1 MDISNPRRILAVSL
15 EDDSIHLSR
24 VVKDLTG
31 SAPETAGTTLA
42 GASHT
47 LPLKTAYYTASVP
60 IWLDLIAD
68 PSEWSASFLSA
79 EAKEVLEVLGGLV
92 VVFPLPLKPDSDEA
106 KAARALIEHVGKVV
120 QKGLGGW
127 AWDGVGLC
135 VGVGEI
141 DDVDEWDGCAAECGL
156 EFVQVRAKGSE
167 ARNEFGGRWFPFLL
181 LFLSP
186 LKIYVGDM
194 YILSLANA
202 FSTEKTGISRAK
214 EALEA
219 NEWDQVGGDDLGS
232 DFGDFEAALDGDD
245 DDSKDTDLDPE
256 SLDFGFDR
264 EDFQGLKK
272 AIFSAGETD
281 EDGEDFM
288 NGEPPGQQ
296 KTKKEGPDNAD
307 TSREGDDKLDDAE
320 VQKLEGMMR
329 KLQAVRDMSAG
340 LPEDQRK
347 RMAAKAVGEVMK
359 DL

>member
-15 EDDSIHLSR
+15 EDDAIHLSR

-31 SAPETAGTTLA
+31 SAPETASTTLA
-42 GASHT
+42 GTSHT
-47 LPLKTAYYTASVP
+47 LDLKTAYYTASVP

-92 VVFPLPLKPDSDEA
+92 VVFPLPTKPGSDSDDA
-106 KAARALIEHVGKVV
+106 KSARELIEHVGKVV

-141 DDVDEWDGCAAECGL
+141 DDVDEWDGCAAACGL
-156 EFVQVRAKGSE
+156 EFVQVRAKGSG
-167 ARNEFGGRWFPFLL
+167 ARNEFG
-181 LFLSP
+181 
-186 LKIYVGDM
+186 
-194 YILSLANA
+194 
-202 FSTEKTGISRAK
+202 EKTGISRAK

-219 NEWDQVGGDDLGS
+219 NEWDQVGGSDLGS

-245 DDSKDTDLDPE
+245 NDEDGLDGVVASSKATDLDPKD
-256 SLDFGFDR
+256 LDFEAKDAARTGELDASNGGSGGSGGGSSSKEE
-264 EDFQGLKK
+264 ED
-272 AIFSAGETD
+272 
-281 EDGEDFM
+281 
-288 NGEPPGQQ
+288 N
-296 KTKKEGPDNAD
+296 
-307 TSREGDDKLDDAE
+307 KLDEAE
-320 VQKLEGMMR
+320 IQKLEGMMR

>member
-1 MDISNPRRILAVSL
+1 MDIPNPRRILAVSL

-31 SAPETAGTTLA
+31 SAPETASTTLA

-47 LPLKTAYYTASVP
+47 LSLKTAYYTAEVP

-79 EAKEVLEVLGGLV
+79 EAKEVLQVLGGLV
-92 VVFPLPLKPDSDEA
+92 VVFPLPLKNDSDEA

-141 DDVDEWDGCAAECGL
+141 DNVDEWDGCAAECGL
-156 EFVQVRAKGSE
+156 EFVQVRAKSTE
-167 ARNEFGGRWFPFLL
+167 ARNEFG
-181 LFLSP
+181 
-186 LKIYVGDM
+186 
-194 YILSLANA
+194 
-202 FSTEKTGISRAK
+202 EKTGISRAK

-232 DFGDFEAALDGDD
+232 DFGDFEAALDDD
-245 DDSKDTDLDPE
+245 GEGLSGGFGAGSKDADLDPE

-272 AIFSAGETD
+272 AIWSTGEGGD
-281 EDGEDFM
+281 GVGDGEDFM
-288 NGEPPGQQ
+288 NGEPPSQPD
-296 KTKKEGPDNAD
+296 KKKKQGSEEAD
-307 TSREGDDKLDDAE
+307 ASSNGASKEADEKLDEAE

>member
-15 EDDSIHLSR
+15 EDDAIHLSR

-31 SAPETAGTTLA
+31 SAPETASTTLA
-42 GASHT
+42 GSSHT
-47 LPLKTAYYTASVP
+47 LSLKTAYYTAEVP

-68 PSEWSASFLSA
+68 PVEWSASFLSA
-79 EAKEVLEVLGGLV
+79 EAKEVLEVLGGIV
-92 VVFPLPLKPDSDEA
+92 VVFPLPTQAGSDSKEA
-106 KAARALIEHVGKVV
+106 KAARELIAHVGKVV

-156 EFVQVRAKGSE
+156 EFVQVRAKGTE
-167 ARNEFGGRWFPFLL
+167 ARNEFG
-181 LFLSP
+181 
-186 LKIYVGDM
+186 
-194 YILSLANA
+194 
-202 FSTEKTGISRAK
+202 EKTGIPRAK

-219 NEWDQVGGDDLGS
+219 NEWDQVGGGDLGS

-245 DDSKDTDLDPE
+245 DEVDLEGVIAGSKDTDLDPKD
-256 SLDFGFDR
+256 LDFGFDR
-264 EDFQGLKK
+264 EDFQGLRK
-272 AIFSAGETD
+272 AIWSAGKD
-281 EDGEDFM
+281 EEDEEGFM
-288 NGEPPGQQ
+288 NGDKPSQQ
-296 KTKKEGPDNAD
+296 KNKQAPEEGDASNSTGKE
-307 TSREGDDKLDDAE
+307 EGDDKLDEAE
-320 VQKLEGMMR
+320 IQKLEGMMR

>member
-15 EDDSIHLSR
+15 EDDAIHLSR

-31 SAPETAGTTLA
+31 SAPETASTTLA
-42 GASHT
+42 GTSHT
-47 LPLKTAYYTASVP
+47 LDLKTAYYTASVP

-92 VVFPLPLKPDSDEA
+92 VVFPLPTKPGSDSDEA
-106 KAARALIEHVGKVV
+106 KSARELIEHVGKVV

-141 DDVDEWDGCAAECGL
+141 DDVDEWDGCAAACGL
-156 EFVQVRAKGSE
+156 EFVQVRAKGSG
-167 ARNEFGGRWFPFLL
+167 ARNEFG
-181 LFLSP
+181 
-186 LKIYVGDM
+186 
-194 YILSLANA
+194 
-202 FSTEKTGISRAK
+202 EKTGISRAK

-219 NEWDQVGGDDLGS
+219 NEWDQVGGSDLGS

-245 DDSKDTDLDPE
+245 NDEDGLDGVVASSKATDLDPKD
-256 SLDFGFDR
+256 LDFGFDR
-264 EDFQGLKK
+264 DDFQGLRK
-272 AIFSAGETD
+272 AIWSTGN
-281 EDGEDFM
+281 EDGDERDLM
-288 NGEPPGQQ
+288 NGDKPSQQ
-296 KTKKEGPDNAD
+296 KQKTQQGPGELDASNGGGSSSKEVEDN
-307 TSREGDDKLDDAE
+307 KLDEAE
-320 VQKLEGMMR
+320 IQKLEGMMR

>member
-24 VVKDLTG
+24 VIKDLTG
-31 SAPETAGTTLA
+31 TAPETARTTLA

-47 LPLKTAYYTASVP
+47 LALKTAYYTAAVP
-60 IWLDLIAD
+60 IWLDLIAN

-79 EAKEVLEVLGGLV
+79 EAKEVLEVLGGIV
-92 VVFPLPLKPDSDEA
+92 VVFPLPLPTETKEA
-106 KAARALIEHVGKVV
+106 KAARELIEHVGQVV

-141 DDVDEWDGCAAECGL
+141 DDVDEWDGCAAERGL
-156 EFVQVRAKGSE
+156 EFVQVRAKSTE
-167 ARNEFGGRWFPFLL
+167 AQNEFG
-181 LFLSP
+181 
-186 LKIYVGDM
+186 
-194 YILSLANA
+194 
-202 FSTEKTGISRAK
+202 EKTGISRAK

-219 NEWDQVGGDDLGS
+219 NEWDQ
-232 DFGDFEAALDGDD
+232 ALGDD
-245 DDSKDTDLDPE
+245 DGEGIGAGGKDTDLDPE

-272 AIFSAGETD
+272 AIWSAGRD
-281 EDGEDFM
+281 EEEEEDFM
-288 NGEPPGQQ
+288 NGEPSSQQ
-296 KTKKEGPDNAD
+296 GRKKKQGPEEGD
-307 TSREGDDKLDDAE
+307 TSNSASKDGDDKLDDAE

>member
-1 MDISNPRRILAVSL
+1 MDVPNPRRILAVSL

-31 SAPETAGTTLA
+31 SAPETASTTLA

-47 LPLKTAYYTASVP
+47 LSLKTAYYTAEVP
-60 IWLDLIAD
+60 IWLDLITD
-68 PSEWSASFLSA
+68 PSEWSASFLST
-79 EAKEVLEVLGGLV
+79 EAKEVLQVLGGLV
-92 VVFPLPLKPDSDEA
+92 VVFPLPLKNDSDEA

-156 EFVQVRAKGSE
+156 EFVQVRAKGTE
-167 ARNEFGGRWFPFLL
+167 ARNEFG
-181 LFLSP
+181 
-186 LKIYVGDM
+186 
-194 YILSLANA
+194 
-202 FSTEKTGISRAK
+202 EKTGISRAK

-232 DFGDFEAALDGDD
+232 DFGDFEAALDDD
-245 DDSKDTDLDPE
+245 GEGLSGGFGAGSKDTDLDPE

-272 AIFSAGETD
+272 AIWSAGGEGGD
-281 EDGEDFM
+281 GVGDGEDFM
-288 NGEPPGQQ
+288 NGEPPSQQ
-296 KTKKEGPDNAD
+296 DKKKQGPQEAD
-307 TSREGDDKLDDAE
+307 PSSNGASKQADEKLDEAE

>member
-24 VVKDLTG
+24 VVKG

-47 LPLKTAYYTASVP
+47 LSLKTAYYTASVP
-60 IWLDLIAD
+60 IWLDLVAD
-68 PSEWSASFLSA
+68 PAEWSASFLSA

-92 VVFPLPLKPDSDEA
+92 VVFPLPLKPDSTEA
-106 KAARALIEHVGKVV
+106 KAARALIEHVGQVV

-167 ARNEFGGRWFPFLL
+167 ARNEFGAVSTPCMSSHWLIRFIEQKRLA
-181 LFLSP
+181 SP
-186 LKIYVGDM
+186 
-194 YILSLANA
+194 
-202 FSTEKTGISRAK
+202 RAK

-219 NEWDQVGGDDLGS
+219 NEWDQVEGDDDLGS
-232 DFGDFEAALDGDD
+232 DFGDFEAALDGDGD
-245 DDSKDTDLDPE
+245 DGSKDTDLDPE
-256 SLDFGFDR
+256 SLDFGFGR
-264 EDFQGLKK
+264 ADFEGLKK
-272 AIFSAGETD
+272 AIFSGGEN
-281 EDGEDFM
+281 EDDGGEDFM
-288 NGEPPGQQ
+288 NGEPPSQP
-296 KTKKEGPDNAD
+296 KKKQGPDGAETRQSNAIK
-307 TSREGDDKLDDAE
+307 EGDDKLDEAE

>member
-31 SAPETAGTTLA
+31 SAPETAGPTLA

-47 LPLKTAYYTASVP
+47 LSLKTAYYTAAVP
-60 IWLDLIAD
+60 IWLDLVAD
-68 PSEWSASFLSA
+68 PAEWSASFLSA

-92 VVFPLPLKPDSDEA
+92 VVFPLPPKPHSDEA
-106 KAARALIEHVGKVV
+106 KAARALIEHVGQVV

-156 EFVQVRAKGSE
+156 EFVQK
-167 ARNEFGGRWFPFLL
+167 
-181 LFLSP
+181 
-186 LKIYVGDM
+186 
-194 YILSLANA
+194 
-202 FSTEKTGISRAK
+202 KTGISRAK

-219 NEWDQVGGDDLGS
+219 NEWDQVGGGDDLGS
-232 DFGDFEAALDGDD
+232 DFGDFEAALDGDGGD
-245 DDSKDTDLDPE
+245 GSKDTDLDPE

-272 AIFSAGETD
+272 AIFSGGEND
-281 EDGEDFM
+281 DDGGEDFM
-288 NGEPPGQQ
+288 NGGPPSQQ
-296 KTKKEGPDNAD
+296 KTKTKQGPDADGDASKISASSSKEG
-307 TSREGDDKLDDAE
+307 GDKLDEAE

-347 RMAAKAVGEVMK
+347 RMAAKAVGEVMQ